1 MAGIEFQRKIEEAA
15 YKAGGEDYSAPVQR
29 YGDFVD
35 GRVTCCEGIVKHSY
49 KPSIKFADLNEVL
62 PEFISD
68 SLKEAI
74 PAMGRKLKGFDS
86 PDALM
91 TGVETRSSSPV
102 RIVRDKQGVGIGI
115 KGLYPTGEGAGYA
128 GGIISAAVDGV
139 RQAENVILNNTVK
152 EDSND

>member
-1 MAGIEFQRKIEEAA
+1 M
-15 YKAGGEDYSAPVQR
+15 YKRQVQR

-102 RIVRDKQGVGIGI
+102 RIVRDKQGVLSLIHI
-115 KGLYPTGEGAGYA
+115 CWNFLKKVSNTKKSCRFNLNSRIFYYFFA
-128 GGIISAAVDGV
+128 IFSASFLGSDLMKSIARSLQVFFF
-139 RQAENVILNNTVK
+139 L
-152 EDSND
+152 S